1 MAFSL
6 YFEKKISALLRGLI
20 LKSTHTQK
28 KKSTSSV
35 VCWFL
40 TLYKVNALH
49 YKRTLIFQTLVN
61 LVARTRTTVPEYK
74 RTVHEK
80 YFRECEWRNN
90 SSHSSGS
97 LCCKVSLIS
106 LRFPGAVTLIWS
118 SVSLFILCYCHL
130 NKVSLRLGF
139 DCLASIHDYKDVQGR
154 HQHWNCI
161 LFFIHISQV
170 MVSGGP
176 TSPRIYSSLLNGWT
190 ENAVPLFRIC
200 TDTGIN
206 QCLYVHPKKEGKKN
220 LHHSH

>member
-1 MAFSL
+1 MFVKKIIIILFFNWLQKKNLAFSL

-28 KKSTSSV
+28 QKFHMSSV

-80 YFRECEWRNN
+80 YFRECDWRNN

-97 LCCKVSLIS
+97 LCCEVSLIS
-106 LRFPGAVTLIWS
+106 LRFPGAVTFIWF
-118 SVSLFILCYCHL
+118 SVSLLILCYCHL
-130 NKVSLRLGF
+130 NKVSLWFWLPGFHSRLQR
-139 DCLASIHDYKDVQGR
+139 CTRSTPALKLHSILYSHLSGHGERAGR
-154 HQHWNCI
+154 PH
-161 LFFIHISQV
+161 LV
-170 MVSGGP
+170 Y
-176 TSPRIYSSLLNGWT
+176 T
-190 ENAVPLFRIC
+190 
-200 TDTGIN
+200 
-206 QCLYVHPKKEGKKN
+206 VHC
-220 LHHSH
+220 